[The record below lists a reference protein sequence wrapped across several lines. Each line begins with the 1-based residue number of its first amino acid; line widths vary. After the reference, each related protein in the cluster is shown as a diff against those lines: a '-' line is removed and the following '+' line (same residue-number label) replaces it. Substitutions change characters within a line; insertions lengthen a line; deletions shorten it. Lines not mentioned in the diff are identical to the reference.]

1 MPGSRRSQWSIPRLV
16 DVFNCIAASLLG
28 LMLIF
33 GNAIEIRRHGLT
45 VSSILGLLPPIA
57 ITLIPLWIH
66 LYLHYRFKSS
76 RVSDGPCLIDFGED
90 NIVTEMPGFSKS
102 TVEWAAIKKYREA
115 GKILMLYVSRTSFI
129 VIPKRA
135 IGPEEFP
142 MLLSLLQRK
151 LSPKS

>member
-1 MPGSRRSQWSIPRLV
+1 MNMRMRDESRDEFNTLCLMRLTYKLTASEYVAANYLHWRRNPLLFLV
-16 DVFNCIAASLLG
+16 DVFNYIAAPLLG

-76 RVSDGPCLIDFGED
+76 RVSDGPCL
-90 NIVTEMPGFSKS
+90 N
-102 TVEWAAIKKYREA
+102 
-115 GKILMLYVSRTSFI
+115 
-129 VIPKRA
+129 
-135 IGPEEFP
+135 
-142 MLLSLLQRK
+142 
-151 LSPKS
+151 